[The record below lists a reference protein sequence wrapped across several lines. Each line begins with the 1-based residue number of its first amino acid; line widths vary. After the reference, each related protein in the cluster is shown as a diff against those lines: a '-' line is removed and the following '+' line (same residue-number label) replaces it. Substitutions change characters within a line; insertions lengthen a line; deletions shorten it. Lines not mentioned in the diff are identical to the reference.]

1 MNNIKMRGCIA
12 AMGMLVTT
20 SGLCA
25 DEAVNNGPSSEKSIT
40 VILNSIKESC
50 RADDKCGLV
59 VTFANM
65 TSNVIYIIAIDKPSF
80 SVQDEKGNEV
90 EDDVLYDPQP
100 SPLDHY
106 MQHGEDRVL
115 MMPVWR
121 LDPCGGVAIVVSDAL
136 KGMHKYLKKGKY
148 TIRLPLTAVPIY
160 KQDDVVV
167 RENLVH
173 KTWGSVD
180 TAEMQ
185 TSVIQM
191 NATVM
196 IE

>member
-25 DEAVNNGPSSEKSIT
+25 DEAVNNGLSSEKSIT
-40 VILNSIKESC
+40 IILNCIKERC
-50 RADDKCGLV
+50 RADDKCVLV

-65 TSNVIYIIAIDKPSF
+65 TSNVIYTAVNDKPS
-80 SVQDEKGNEV
+80 VNVYDEKGNEV

-100 SPLDHY
+100 PPLDHY
-106 MQHGEDRVL
+106 MQQGEERVL
-115 MMPVWR
+115 MRPVWK
-121 LDPCGGVAIVVSDAL
+121 LEPFGGVAIVVPDAL
-136 KGMHKYLKKGKY
+136 QRNHKYLRKGKY
-148 TIRLPLTAVPIY
+148 TIRLLLTAVPIY

-167 RENLVH
+167 RENLAH
-173 KTWGSVD
+173 KTWVRVD
-180 TAEMQ
+180 TAKVQ
-185 TSVIQM
+185 TSVLQM